1 MLPDLFWVGCGQ
13 FALAIVFCDFDVKK
27 EMKTKGTC
35 GDKVGWEQCFV
46 KMCSR
51 WLNSA
56 FFPQR
61 QKKH

>member
-1 MLPDLFWVGCGQ
+1 
-13 FALAIVFCDFDVKK
+13 VKK

-46 KMCSR
+46 KMCCR

-61 QKKH
+61 QKNIKF